1 MARPRVST
9 PALLTRPILISFA
22 AVLFLFTFAA
32 SAQSNIHVPTDQATI
47 QGAINIANNGD
58 MVLVAP
64 GTYSENIN
72 FNGKAITM
80 TSSGG
85 ASVTIIDGGAHGP
98 VVTFDTGETS
108 TAVLNGF
115 TVQNGS
121 ATIGPNYD
129 GGGIFI
135 NSASPTITNNII
147 QNNVACADGAGI
159 AVEGGAAPR
168 IQGNTIKNN
177 AESGCYGGWG
187 GGIYVGG
194 TNPAQIIGNV
204 IENNKVAGDGGGIG
218 IFSTGAPTISNN
230 IISGNTATGTFP
242 ACQGGGIFSV
252 NNSNPLILQNLIYN
266 NTAGQGGGVCFNVV
280 AGARGPVLVNN
291 TIIGGSGST
300 LGSAV
305 YGAEFDNQVQLF
317 NNIMTGPSGQNVV
330 YCDTEPASFIN
341 NDAYSPSG
349 TAFGGMCGDQIG
361 QNGNFSADPLF
372 VNAAANDYH
381 LQSTSPAID
390 AGANT
395 APNLPQTDFAGN
407 PRIVDGNNDCVSTV
421 DLGIYEFAPTVNANA
436 FFSTNALTFP
446 NQVIGTPSRGQQ
458 VTLANSGNTCF
469 QFLSL
474 GTSGDFSQTNSC
486 SPAGIPGGTS
496 CVFNVT
502 FTPTALGPRSG
513 TLAVTGSDSIT
524 TKTPNVSLTG
534 TGVDFSISEKPS
546 AATVKA
552 GSSAQF
558 TVTLTPIRAAVPS
571 AVALSCSGLPTA
583 ASCSFSPPSVIPGS
597 DGANSTLTLS
607 TGSGTPTGKFSVQIT
622 GSSGATSHTTNIQ
635 LTVK

>member
-1 MARPRVST
+1 VSA
-9 PALLTRPILISFA
+9 PALCTRPILISLAVGILLFA
-22 AVLFLFTFAA
+22 QAA
-32 SAQSNIHVPTDQATI
+32 SAQNTIHVPADQRTI
-47 QGAINIANNGD
+47 QGAINVANNGD
-58 MVLVAP
+58 TVLVAP
-64 GTYSENIN
+64 GSYKENIN
-72 FNGKAITM
+72 FSGKAVTV

-85 ASVTIIDGGAHGP
+85 ASVTIIDGGANGS

-108 TAVLNGF
+108 AAVLNGF

-121 ATIGPNYD
+121 ATFGPNYD
-129 GGGIFI
+129 GGGLFI
-135 NSASPTITNNII
+135 NSTSPMITNNII
-147 QNNVACADGAGI
+147 QSNFACASGAGI
-159 AVEGGAAPR
+159 AVEGAASPR

-177 AESGCYGGWG
+177 AVGCSGGQG
-187 GGIYVGG
+187 GGIYVLGG
-194 TNPAQIIGNV
+194 TNHAQIIGNV
-204 IENNKVAGDGGGIG
+204 IENNQVAGDGGGIA
-218 IFSTGAPTISNN
+218 IFSIGAPTISNN
-230 IISGNTATGTFP
+230 VISGNTATGTFP

-252 NNSNPLILQNLIYN
+252 NDSNPLILQNLIYN
-266 NTAGQGGGVCFNVV
+266 NTAGQGGGVCFHVV

-291 TIIGGSGST
+291 TIIGGFGST

-330 YCDTEPASFIN
+330 YCDTAPASFMN

-372 VNAAANDYH
+372 VNAAANDFH

-390 AGANT
+390 AGTNT

-407 PRIVDGNNDCVSTV
+407 PRIVDGNNGCVSTV

-446 NQVIGTPSRGQQ
+446 NQVIGTPSSGQQ
-458 VTLANSGNTCF
+458 VTLANTGTTCF
-469 QFLSL
+469 QFLSIR
-474 GTSGDFSQTNSC
+474 TSGDFSQTSSC
-486 SPAGIPGGTS
+486 SSAGVPGGSS

-502 FTPTALGPRSG
+502 FTPTALGPGSG
-513 TLAVTGSDSIT
+513 TLAVTGSDGNT
-524 TKTPNVSLTG
+524 TKTLNVSLSG

-546 AATVKA
+546 AASVKP
-552 GSSAQF
+552 GNSVQF
-558 TVTLTPIRAAVPS
+558 AVTITPIRGAVSS

-583 ASCSFSPPSVIPGS
+583 ASCSFSPSSVIPGS
-597 DGANSTLTLS
+597 NGANSVLTLS
-607 TGSGTPTGKFSVQIT
+607 TGSNTPKGKFNVQIT